1 VGSRSHLLG
10 PLQRDPF
17 AKLPCRPSLH
27 IEYLEYKPW
36 RRQATWFS
44 SAVTEALGHD
54 VCQPRPCQQIAL
66 RILCRTPNLRAFQY
80 RRGLLPSGLP
90 PFRAKAHVPVPRTNR
105 NHAHDKVAQTASM
118 ATIISRCSHGNR
130 FFDRPGCRPG
140 FYGGLEPSCRR
151 LFVASFAAPHA
162 HSDQ

>member
-1 VGSRSHLLG
+1 MGSRSHLLG

-17 AKLPCRPSLH
+17 AKLPCRLSLH
-27 IEYLEYKPW
+27 IEYEPW

-90 PFRAKAHVPVPRTNR
+90 PFRAKAHVPVSRTNR
-105 NHAHDKVAQTASM
+105 NHAHDNVAQTASM

-151 LFVASFAAPHA
+151 LFVVSVAAPHA